1 MKDILNVLKQ
11 GVQYMKISA
20 KTQMDGESLSQ
31 RDLLTYLSQVVLS
44 KTDEEIEMAALEA
57 GQAKRDL
64 TEAKKKL
71 KAVKTGMNRLLIEHQ
86 RFKIMLSV
94 LQKIDTLRK
103 EGVIVGENKMQ
114 VRKIL
119 TGIEGKSIRQLKS
132 LEDKLSSYVPESPKI
147 SYG

>member
-1 MKDILNVLKQ
+1 MKVTARRKM
-11 GVQYMKISA
+11 V
-20 KTQMDGESLSQ
+20 GESLSQ
-31 RDLLTYLSQVVLS
+31 RDLLTYLSQVILS
-44 KTDEEIEMAALEA
+44 KTDEEIELASGEAAV
-57 GQAKRDL
+57 AKKDL
-64 TEAKKKL
+64 TEARKKL
-71 KAVKTGMNRLLIEHQ
+71 KAVKNGMNRLLIEHQ

-132 LEDKLSSYVPESPKI
+132 LKDKLSSYVPESPKI